1 MLPEENDFAAG
12 GDLAI
17 GFRLGSGGGSLQPTG
32 WEWRPTDPAE
42 AEISM
47 PELGQFLAEL
57 GARDKLLAAK
67 HHVTTAGGA
76 PHKRG
81 FTSFRYRPE
90 CKLSKFFIKTRLT
103 FAPFSI
109 YHLHDTLRYSF

>member
-1 MLPEENDFAAG
+1 MLPEENDFAGA

-32 WEWRPTDPAE
+32 WEWRPIVDRNE
-42 AEISM
+42 AEISL

-57 GARDKLLAAK
+57 GARDKFSAAK
-67 HHVTTAGGA
+67 HHVITAGGA

-90 CKLSKFFIKTRLT
+90 CKLFKFIIKT
-103 FAPFSI
+103 
-109 YHLHDTLRYSF
+109 

>member
-1 MLPEENDFAAG
+1 MLPEENNFAAG

-17 GFRLGSGGGSLQPTG
+17 GFRLDSGGGSLQPTG

-42 AEISM
+42 AEITL

-57 GARDKLLAAK
+57 GVRDKLLAAK
-67 HHVTTAGGA
+67 HHVSTAGGA

-90 CKLSKFFIKTRLT
+90 CKLSKFIIKT
-103 FAPFSI
+103 
-109 YHLHDTLRYSF
+109 

>member
-1 MLPEENDFAAG
+1 LLILFKDWQNAFRMLPEENDFAAG

-17 GFRLGSGGGSLQPTG
+17 GFLLDSGGGSLQPTG
-32 WEWRPTDPAE
+32 WEWRPIDPAE
-42 AEISM
+42 AEISL

-57 GARDKLLAAK
+57 GARDKFLAAK
-67 HHVTTAGGA
+67 HHVMAGGA

-90 CKLSKFFIKTRLT
+90 CKSSKFIIKT
-103 FAPFSI
+103 
-109 YHLHDTLRYSF
+109 

>member
-1 MLPEENDFAAG
+1 LLILFKDWQNAFRMLPEENDFAAG

-32 WEWRPTDPAE
+32 WEWRPTDPQE
-42 AEISM
+42 AEISL
-47 PELGQFLAEL
+47 PELGQFLAEF
-57 GARDKLLAAK
+57 GARDKFLAAK

-90 CKLSKFFIKTRLT
+90 CKSSKFIIKT
-103 FAPFSI
+103 
-109 YHLHDTLRYSF
+109 